1 VHVQVAQSGFEVW
14 ILQDDPE
21 VYTQRPHLA
30 SDAPAPAPT
39 TPSAPL
45 PQTAPAP
52 APSLLETAQALA
64 SAELKQKAAEAEVA
78 VLRQKNVALEAELSQ
93 SRAKEAAPWWPVA
106 FGLSLALIVAI
117 LLAFGLVVLNFRKKI
132 ARERRVQLESVQN
145 LVKDT
150 ESRLMQKAAHDELTG
165 LPNRAA
171 LNQALGHAVTKAR
184 RYNRKLAVLFIDL
197 DHFKPINDGLGHEAG
212 DFVLKTISDRF
223 RSCLRSTDMVA
234 RLGGDE
240 FVVLVEDIVDQ
251 RFLGGVTQKLLSAA
265 QGAFNVEGQEVH
277 VSASIGIAFFP
288 QDGREAQTLLKNAD
302 AAMYKAKEG
311 GRNNFQYFCDE
322 QNTHSLERQA
332 LTASIGHA
340 LTSGELSVVYQ
351 PIIALA
357 SGQPVYFEALV
368 RWHHKDLGNVLPHQF
383 IPLAEDAGLFE
394 PIHDWI
400 VLSALKQGKNWQ
412 SENPTL
418 SVNINV
424 TDHTFYSPQ
433 WVARLKES
441 LEKTQFP
448 AEKLTLEITEETL
461 LMNPDEALEILQ
473 TLKTLGVLLLLD
485 NFGLGWASLAS
496 LKKFPLDAVKLDKSL
511 LGGVPGEAEAEN
523 MLLALLGAA
532 RQLGIITIVVGV
544 ETDAQKSFLEQ
555 AQCPFVQ
562 GFLFGQPQDKA
573 D

>member
-1 VHVQVAQSGFEVW
+1 
-14 ILQDDPE
+14 
-21 VYTQRPHLA
+21 RPHLA
-30 SDAPAPAPT
+30 SDAPPPV
-39 TPSAPL
+39 PSAPL
-45 PQTAPAP
+45 PQAAPAPVPAP

-78 VLRQKNVALEAELSQ
+78 DLKNKNAELKVELKR
-93 SRAKEAAPWWPVA
+93 SRAQEAAPWWPAALGLTLALIAVMIVA
-106 FGLSLALIVAI
+106 FGLLVLSFKKRIV
-117 LLAFGLVVLNFRKKI
+117 
-132 ARERRVQLESVQN
+132 RERRAQQESVQN

-150 ESRLMQKAAHDELTG
+150 ESRLLQKAVHDELTG

-171 LNQALGHAVTKAR
+171 LNQTLGHAVTKAR

-197 DHFKPINDGLGHEAG
+197 DHFKPINDSLGHEAG
-212 DFVLKTISDRF
+212 DFVLKTIAERF

-265 QGAFNVEGQEVH
+265 QGAFNVAGQEVH

-302 AAMYKAKEG
+302 AAMYKAKES
-311 GRNNFQYFCDE
+311 GRNSFQYYCDE

-332 LTASIGHA
+332 LAASIGHA
-340 LTSGELSVVYQ
+340 LSSGELSVVYQ
-351 PIIALA
+351 PIIGLGA
-357 SGQPVYFEALV
+357 GQPLSFEALV

-400 VLSALKQGKNWQ
+400 VLSALKKGLEGRSAGQVIG
-412 SENPTL
+412 
-418 SVNINV
+418 VNVNV

-433 WVARLKES
+433 WVSHLRES

-448 AEKLTLEITEETL
+448 PEKLTLEITEETL

-473 TLKTLGVLLLLD
+473 TLKSLGVLLLLD
-485 NFGLGWASLAS
+485 NFGVGWASLSS
-496 LKKFPLDAVKLDKSL
+496 LKRFPLDAVKLDKSL
-511 LGGVPGEAEAEN
+511 LGGVPGETDAEN

-532 RQLGIITIVVGV
+532 RQLEITTIVVGV
-544 ETDAQKSFLEQ
+544 ETAAQKAFLEK
-555 AQCPFVQ
+555 AQCPWAQ
-562 GFLFGQPQDKA
+562 GFFFGQPQS
-573 D
+573 